1 MCGLSLVAEI
11 RGYSLFA
18 VFRLPIAV
26 ASLVAK
32 HELYGA
38 WVAAVVAHGLSCPVY
53 CGIFPDQGLNPSLL
67 HWQAD
72 S

>member
-38 WVAAVVAHGLSCPVY
+38 WVAAVVAHRLSYPTAH
-53 CGIFPDQGLNPSLL
+53 GIFLDQGLNPCPLDTS
-67 HWQAD
+67 D
-72 S
+72 

>member
-1 MCGLSLVAEI
+1 MCGLSLVAES

-38 WVAAVVAHGLSCPVY
+38 WVSVVVAHTLSCPTAR
-53 CGIFPDQGLNPSLL
+53 GIFLDQGLNPCPLDNS
-67 HWQAD
+67 D
-72 S
+72 